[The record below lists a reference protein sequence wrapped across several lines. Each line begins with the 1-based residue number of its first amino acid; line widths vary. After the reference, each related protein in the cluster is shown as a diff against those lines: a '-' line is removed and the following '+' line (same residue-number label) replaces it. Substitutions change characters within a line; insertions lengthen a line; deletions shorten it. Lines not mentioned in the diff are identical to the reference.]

1 MTVSRNKQHYVIM
14 TVIYDL
20 LDDVVYGNS
29 KEVRNPLSLM
39 SNLLEVENEDE
50 IPSFVKDNV
59 YLAMQNYGKIVEA
72 VAPFLHNWKWER
84 LPLLTQAIILK
95 SYAHFY
101 YVEKVDKSIVINVAI
116 ELAKEYIDDKQ
127 AKFINALLDEVLHA

>member
-14 TVIYDL
+14 TVIYGL
-20 LDDVVYGNS
+20 LDDVVYG
-29 KEVRNPLSLM
+29 KEDETRNPEAM
-39 SNLLEVENEDE
+39 MMDLLEVSSPSE

-59 YLAMQNYGKIVEA
+59 YLAMQNYGEIVKA
-72 VAPFLHNWKWER
+72 VSPYLHKWKWER

-101 YVEKVDKSIVINVAI
+101 YVEKVNKSIVINIAI